1 MDNYRAAS
9 KAKLPAMVQNENRV
23 MCGKIRCVAQ
33 NKCKCCVKS
42 WMWEHTRDHHGG
54 VFGLDTGIAD
64 YRMRVTKKFEICLY
78 RQVFEDIRMQHC
90 VSEGGS
96 LLNSKNEYYTPK
108 SVQAVFKQW

>member
-1 MDNYRAAS
+1 MNNYRAAS
-9 KAKLPAMVQNENRV
+9 KAKLPAMVQNENRA
-23 MCGKIRCVAQ
+23 MCGKIRCEAQ
-33 NKCKCCVKS
+33 NKCKCAVKS

-54 VFGLDTGIAD
+54 VVGLDTGTTD
-64 YRMRVTKKFEICLY
+64 YRMRVTKKFEKCLY